1 MHVYLRQFDDAFTV
15 DGDGR
20 TVVGRIV
27 PYNEVV
33 EFVDPWDG
41 MKVKRE
47 RFVPGAFAKQSSP
60 GAWSRVRLS
69 HEHDEGFENN
79 IGYGRSIEDRDD
91 GAYASFRLYET
102 DAAKAREMIEHS
114 HGGLSL
120 EFEPRGRDKEDADG
134 VIVRDSVHVRRV
146 GITNDPAYRGA
157 KVLAVRERDGQL
169 GEELLVAT
177 PHLDEVR
184 AMLADL
190 RRGAP

>member
-120 EFEPRGRDKEDADG
+120 EFEPRGRDKEDTDG

-157 KVLAVRERDGQL
+157 KVLAVRERSA
-169 GEELLVAT
+169 EPAT
-177 PHLDEVR
+177 PHLDDVR
-184 AMLADL
+184 AWLDEL